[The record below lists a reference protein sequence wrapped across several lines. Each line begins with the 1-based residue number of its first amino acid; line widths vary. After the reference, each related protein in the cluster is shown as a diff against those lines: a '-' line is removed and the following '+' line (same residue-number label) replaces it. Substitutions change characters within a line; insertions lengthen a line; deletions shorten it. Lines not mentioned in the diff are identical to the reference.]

1 MNYFSIEGNEGS
13 GKSVLSKKLAEK
25 MGAVLTYEPN
35 GETEILKTLRSQ
47 ALTQNPEMTD
57 MGRELLLLANRSIHN
72 HNFIKP
78 LIESNKIIITDRS
91 FFSGLVYAKANDIP
105 FFRWMSLYALSCIEY
120 LPDTLIYITSN
131 KRKIEKEVD
140 NIYDHASDELL
151 SKIDLSYKEGLE
163 FIKQQPTFKNLKV
176 IEFFNDFNISIDE
189 NVELLYKILSQ
200 N

>member
-140 NIYDHASDELL
+140 NIYVHASDELL

>member
-35 GETEILKTLRSQ
+35 GETDILKTLRSL

-78 LIESNKIIITDRS
+78 LIESNKTIITDRS

-176 IEFFNDFNISIDE
+176 IEFFNDFNKTIDE
-189 NVELLYKILSQ
+189 NVELLYKVLSQ

>member
-35 GETEILKTLRSQ
+35 GETDILKTLRSL

-78 LIESNKIIITDRS
+78 LIESNKK
-91 FFSGLVYAKANDIP
+91 L
-105 FFRWMSLYALSCIEY
+105 IE
-120 LPDTLIYITSN
+120 IYEQKT
-131 KRKIEKEVD
+131 KD
-140 NIYDHASDELL
+140 AL
-151 SKIDLSYKEGLE
+151 SKIWEE
-163 FIKQQPTFKNLKV
+163 
-176 IEFFNDFNISIDE
+176 
-189 NVELLYKILSQ
+189 
-200 N
+200 